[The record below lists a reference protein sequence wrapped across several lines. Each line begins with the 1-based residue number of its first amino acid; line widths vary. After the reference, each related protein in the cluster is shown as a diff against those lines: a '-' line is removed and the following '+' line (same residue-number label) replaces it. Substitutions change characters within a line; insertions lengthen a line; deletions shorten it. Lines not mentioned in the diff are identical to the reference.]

1 MFNKKDKKVS
11 NQNNTFYTLDRL
23 DKEAPNAQ
31 IILIAG
37 EKGNGK
43 SYAVKE
49 RLLTHWRDTGEKF
62 VYLRRFDSDTTAS
75 KTERIFSDLKNL
87 DEMTGGYNFI
97 GALAGTLFAHKLG
110 ATVGDLKRK
119 EGLPIGYYG
128 SIDRIIKG
136 YSSVPF
142 PFVSRV
148 FLDEVTALGTGYLPD
163 EIFLFDVCL
172 STILRRNKQAIVYIA
187 GNTWD
192 RYCPYYRKYGIDVS
206 KLEQGEIKY
215 FDYTNSDG
223 TSFKVGFERCV
234 DLAENNNPLIVT
246 GRDSIIS
253 GKWYETPHPILDNLK
268 DYQIAYEFYLETE
281 NRIYKCNYIV
291 NGMDSA
297 IYVEEYDEETPPQGK
312 RLITKNISTNALTT
326 PKFYP
331 LTNEEGLIFNL
342 LKIGKVFYSDN
353 LTGTEFDRAYKYFS

>member
-1 MFNKKDKKVS
+1 MFNKKTKKIS
-11 NQNNTFYTLDRL
+11 NENETFYKLDRL
-23 DKEAPNAQ
+23 DKEAPDAQ

-49 RLLTHWRDTGEKF
+49 RLLTHWRDTKEKF
-62 VYLRRFDSDTTAS
+62 VYLRRFDTDVTAS

-87 DEMTGGYNFI
+87 EEMTGGYNFI
-97 GALAGTLFAHKLG
+97 GALAGTLYAHKLTS
-110 ATVGDLKRK
+110 TVGDLKRK
-119 EGLPIGYYG
+119 EGFPIGYYG

-142 PFVSRV
+142 PSVSRV
-148 FLDEVTALGTGYLPD
+148 LLDEVTALNTGYLPD

-172 STILRRNKQAIVYIA
+172 STILRRNKNAIVYIV

-192 RYCPYYRKYGIDVS
+192 RYCPYYRKYGIDVA
-206 KLEQGEIKY
+206 KLSQGEIKY

-223 TSFKVGFERCV
+223 TSFKVAFERCI
-234 DLAENNNPLIVT
+234 DLQDNNNPLIVT
-246 GRDSIIS
+246 GRESIIS
-253 GKWYETPHPILDNLK
+253 GKWYESPHPILNDLK
-268 DYQIAYEFYLETE
+268 DYRIAYEFYLESE
-281 NRIYKCNYIV
+281 SRIYKCNYIV
-291 NGMDSA
+291 NGMNSA
-297 IYVEEYDEETPPQGK
+297 IYVEEYDSETPPAGK
-312 RLITKNISTNALTT
+312 RLITKNISTDALTT

-342 LKIGKVFYSDN
+342 LKMGKIFYSDN
-353 LTGTEFDRAYKYFS
+353 LTGTEFERVYKYFS